1 MSNTTFSWF
10 PEVLKMHEANEI
22 TDGFFRIRQE
32 MESKRIYLYKYGEV
46 VRTIQPGRLL
56 SLDELRETLIKERTQ
71 MFTEGM

>member
-1 MSNTTFSWF
+1 
-10 PEVLKMHEANEI
+10 MHEANEV

-32 MESKRIYLYKYGEV
+32 METKRIYIYKYGEV

-56 SLDELRETLIKERTQ
+56 TLDELRETLIRERTQ

>member
-1 MSNTTFSWF
+1 MSNTIFSWF
-10 PEVLKMHEANEI
+10 PEVLNMHEANEI

-32 MESKRIYLYKYGEV
+32 METKRIYIYKYGEV

>member
-1 MSNTTFSWF
+1 
-10 PEVLKMHEANEI
+10 MHEANEV

-32 MESKRIYLYKYGEV
+32 TETKRIYIYKYGEV

-56 SLDELRETLIKERTQ
+56 TLDELRETLIRERTQ

>member
-1 MSNTTFSWF
+1 
-10 PEVLKMHEANEI
+10 MHEANEI

>member
-1 MSNTTFSWF
+1 
-10 PEVLKMHEANEI
+10 MHEANEV

-32 MESKRIYLYKYGEV
+32 MKTKRIYIYKYGEV

-56 SLDELRETLIKERTQ
+56 TLDELRETLIRERTQ